1 MTVTQKF
8 RCLCALGVVAS
19 LLILCGCQ
27 GLVSGTTTPPPPP
40 PTSTPA
46 PTPTPTPAPSANLQ
60 SINHI
65 VFMAQENRSFDS
77 YFGQLSAYWAANGF
91 PAQQF
96 DGLPA
101 NASNPSYPV
110 NGTTTTLPV
119 FHFATECI
127 DNLSPSWDEAH
138 IDWSLK
144 EPIGPTA
151 TLDGFAYNA
160 GKFGTDMG
168 YTDTQGRRAM
178 GYYDGSDLNYYYFM
192 ASNFATSDR
201 WFAPAMDRTQVNRMY
216 LFAAT
221 SQGYVYPPGT
231 NAADNHALTA
241 PTIFDAL
248 TKAGVS
254 WKVYYTDDICSTTP
268 PSDRIPTGGIPHDAP
283 ASASASSNAG
293 ACTYLTQF
301 QTYTPPNPLPSN
313 VVPISQY
320 LTDVSAGTL
329 PSVAFIEAGYMS
341 QRDEHPSSGTN
352 LQTGATYAAS
362 LINAFM
368 TSPSWKDSVFIL
380 TYDEPGGLYDHVSP
394 QPSVNPD
401 GIAPVDLQPKDICT
415 PPAVNPSN
423 CNFDKTGFRV
433 PLIVVSPFTKKNYV
447 SHTVA
452 DYTAILKFIETRFN
466 VPSLT
471 KRDAAQMDMTEFFD
485 FSKTP
490 WATPPNPPV
499 QSTSG
504 ACNAQ
509 VLQ

>member
-1 MTVTQKF
+1 MQKLRSLATVWMIF
-8 RCLCALGVVAS
+8 S
-19 LLILCGCQ
+19 LLTLWGCQ
-27 GLVSGTTTPPPPP
+27 GLVSSPTGTTTTTTPPPPP
-40 PTSTPA
+40 PPA
-46 PTPTPTPAPSANLQ
+46 SLQ

-101 NASNPSYPV
+101 NAFNPSYSA
-110 NGTTTTLPV
+110 NGGSTTPISA
-119 FHFATECI
+119 FHVATECV
-127 DNLSPSWDEAH
+127 DNLSPSWDESH
-138 IDWSLK
+138 VDWNLN

-151 TLDGFAYNA
+151 TLDGFAYTA
-160 GKFGTDMG
+160 GKYATDLG
-168 YTDTQGRRAM
+168 YADTQGRRAM

-201 WFAPAMDRTQVNRMY
+201 WFAPVMSRTQVNRMY

-231 NAADNHALTA
+231 DAADNHALTA

-248 TKAGVS
+248 QKAGVS
-254 WKVYYTDDICSTTP
+254 WKVYYSDDLCSTTP
-268 PSDRIPTGGIPHDAP
+268 GDALTPIGGVAHDA
-283 ASASASSNAG
+283 SAAAVSNAG

-301 QTYTPPNPLPSN
+301 QNYTPPNSLPSN
-313 VVPISQY
+313 VVPVSQY
-320 LTDVSAGTL
+320 LADVQAGTL
-329 PSVAFIEAGYMS
+329 PSVAFIETGYLS
-341 QRDEHPSSGTN
+341 NRDEHPSSGTN
-352 LQTGATYAAS
+352 VQTGAAYVES
-362 LINAFM
+362 LINALM

-401 GIAPVDLQPKDICT
+401 GIAPIDLQPNDICT

-433 PLIVVSPFTKKNYV
+433 PLIVISPFTKKNYV

-471 KRDAAQMDMTEFFD
+471 KRDAAQPDMTEFFD
-485 FSKTP
+485 FKNVP
-490 WATPPNPPV
+490 WTTPPKPPT